1 MSTNTNKGAETV
13 KKSLLV
19 RALCAALCLIVLPAC
34 ALGEQ
39 LTLSFIGDCS
49 IGEAIQNR
57 GKADTYTTVLDE
69 KGMDWPFSLVR
80 EYLDQDDFTFAN
92 LEVVFTERTK
102 HTDKVFP
109 LVGQPKYA
117 QVLLNSGVDAV
128 NTVNN
133 HCFDYYLEGYQDT
146 MQTLDEMNFKHFG
159 STYLDSKTRKQ
170 DVVMTAEVKGVK
182 IGAIGF
188 SIPQDK
194 DLPAMKQRIEQLR
207 ADGCDLVIVSLH
219 WGKETKA
226 IPESWQFKYAR
237 KVIDLGA
244 DVLFGH
250 GPHVLQA
257 VQFYNGGVILYSTGN
272 FTFGTMSSKVDRDT
286 GILQVTYDLAQD
298 GKPALSMFKLI
309 PCTTTGAGDYRPYE
323 LTEQADRERAFKK
336 LIYTREV
343 TNMQNLPQSFIQTG
357 EVKLENGVPVE

>member
-1 MSTNTNKGAETV
+1 M

-128 NTVNN
+128 
-133 HCFDYYLEGYQDT
+133 
-146 MQTLDEMNFKHFG
+146 
-159 STYLDSKTRKQ
+159 
-170 DVVMTAEVKGVK
+170 
-182 IGAIGF
+182 
-188 SIPQDK
+188 
-194 DLPAMKQRIEQLR
+194 
-207 ADGCDLVIVSLH
+207 
-219 WGKETKA
+219 
-226 IPESWQFKYAR
+226 
-237 KVIDLGA
+237 
-244 DVLFGH
+244 
-250 GPHVLQA
+250 
-257 VQFYNGGVILYSTGN
+257 
-272 FTFGTMSSKVDRDT
+272 
-286 GILQVTYDLAQD
+286 
-298 GKPALSMFKLI
+298 
-309 PCTTTGAGDYRPYE
+309 
-323 LTEQADRERAFKK
+323 
-336 LIYTREV
+336 
-343 TNMQNLPQSFIQTG
+343 
-357 EVKLENGVPVE
+357 